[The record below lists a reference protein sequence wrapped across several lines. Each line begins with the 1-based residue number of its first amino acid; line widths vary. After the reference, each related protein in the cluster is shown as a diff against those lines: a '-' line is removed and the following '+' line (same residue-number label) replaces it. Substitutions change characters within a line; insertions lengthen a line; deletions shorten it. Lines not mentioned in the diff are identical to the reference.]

1 MQTSFGRSLNSCLWC
16 RQSQM
21 QRNLKHL
28 SSFKDWVIILNL
40 KHDEK
45 FKSSYSADWT
55 DQLLCNSAFQQAD
68 IQSLKIPRKA
78 KYYKGRVIRKYWNNE
93 IHWFEGLYR
102 LSKAV
107 GQIWTDISSCLQ
119 ILVPFA
125 LLASSRTF
133 FQKSEGRFSLL
144 SWEGWCLKVISKW
157 ASLQTEDVSH
167 SFLIVI
173 KKKKLRNILHL
184 TV

>member
-78 KYYKGRVIRKYWNNE
+78 KYYKGRISESIE
-93 IHWFEGLYR
+93 IMKSIDLKGFIDFQR
-102 LSKAV
+102 LWV
-107 GQIWTDISSCLQ
+107 
-119 ILVPFA
+119 
-125 LLASSRTF
+125 
-133 FQKSEGRFSLL
+133 KSEQTSALVFKSWCPLLSLHQAGPSSKNQKGDFRSL
-144 SWEGWCLKVISKW
+144 SWEGWRLKVISKW

>member
-133 FQKSEGRFSLL
+133 FQKSEGRFSLPL
-144 SWEGWCLKVISKW
+144 LGGLTFEGHFQMSIFANRRCF
-157 ASLQTEDVSH
+157 
-167 SFLIVI
+167 SFFPHCN